1 MPRFFVEQIR
11 GDRVV
16 LTDENAAHIGKSL
29 RMRVGEVITLSDA
42 NGTDCEARIV
52 RFGDGTVETEVLE
65 ERQNLSE
72 PTVAVTLYQALPK
85 VGKFEVVVQKA
96 VELGVTRVVPMLT
109 SRCVSRPDEKSKQ
122 KKIERYNKI
131 ALEAAKQSGRG
142 IIPVVDSV
150 MEYGQVLKELPR
162 YRHSIL
168 VYEEGGERI
177 CDILPEDV
185 NELAIVIGS
194 EGGFSPEEVE
204 QAKQAGAKIG
214 TLGPRIL
221 RCETAPVAALAAIM
235 FYSKNL

>member
-11 GDRVV
+11 GDRVI
-16 LTDENAAHIGKSL
+16 LTGENAAHIGKSL
-29 RMRVGEVITLSDA
+29 RMRVGEILTLSDA
-42 NGTDCEARIV
+42 NGIDCEARIV

-65 ERQNLSE
+65 TRQNISE

-85 VGKFEVVVQKA
+85 VGKFEVIVQKA
-96 VELGVTRVVPMLT
+96 VELGVTRIVPMLT
-109 SRCVSRPDEKSKQ
+109 SRCVSRPDEKSQ
-122 KKIERYNKI
+122 KKKVDRYNKI

-142 IIPVVDSV
+142 KIPTVGDVLD
-150 MEYGQVLKELPR
+150 YGQVLKKLPA
-162 YRHSIL
+162 YQHSVL
-168 VYEEGGERI
+168 FYEEGGERI

-204 QAKQAGAKIG
+204 QAKHAGAKIG

-221 RCETAPVAALAAIM
+221 RCETAPIAALAAVM
-235 FYSKNL
+235 FYSKNM